1 MKTTRPTQDLSARLV
16 ALLVMLPLLTVLADF
31 VGVLGGLFTS
41 VLELNVSGSF
51 FLRSIIQFL
60 RFGDLFSGLG
70 KSFFFAFSIAMIAC
84 YNGLQASGGADGVGR
99 ATTKTVVMSS
109 ITILVSDFFL
119 TKLFLL
125 L

>member
-1 MKTTRPTQDLSARLV
+1 M
-16 ALLVMLPLLTVLADF
+16 
-31 VGVLGGLFTS
+31 
-41 VLELNVSGSF
+41 
-51 FLRSIIQFL
+51 SIIHFF

-70 KSFFFAFSIAMIAC
+70 KSFFVAFSSAMIAC
-84 YNGLQASGGADGVGR
+84 YNGLQAEGGADGVGR

>member
-1 MKTTRPTQDLSARLV
+1 M
-16 ALLVMLPLLTVLADF
+16 
-31 VGVLGGLFTS
+31 
-41 VLELNVSGSF
+41 
-51 FLRSIIQFL
+51 

-84 YNGLQASGGADGVGR
+84 YNGLQAERGADGVGR